1 MVGDMFALIMCG
13 GKGERMKDYCSD
25 KTMLEFNER
34 PLIEHIIVSLNKSDR
49 FDKIFAATSR
59 NSKATINF
67 LKKHDYFR
75 NGLLE
80 IIETTGID
88 YSTDLVSVLEKL
100 KPALVFVTPADI
112 PLITPEIIRKIIS
125 NWHGDKPLISIVM
138 DKEFVVKLGLFPTIL
153 LRLGDREYFH
163 SGVSIFDS
171 SKVQSGKIVKEHYIT
186 LNDEKLAF
194 NINAKRDYLL
204 LKSKLNQAL

>member
-1 MVGDMFALIMCG
+1 MVRDMYALIMCG
-13 GKGERMKDYCSD
+13 GKGERIKDYCSD
-25 KTMLEFNER
+25 KTMLELNER
-34 PLIEHIIVSLNKSDR
+34 PLIEHIIVSLNKSGR
-49 FDKIFAATSR
+49 FDKIFAAASR

-80 IIETTGID
+80 IIETPGID
-88 YSTDLVSVLEKL
+88 YSTDLVCVLEKL
-100 KPALVFVTPADI
+100 KPALVFVIPADI
-112 PLITPEIIRKIIS
+112 PLITPDIIRKIIS
-125 NWHGDKPLISIVM
+125 NWHGDKPWVSIVM

-194 NINAKRDYLL
+194 NINAKKDYLL

>member
-1 MVGDMFALIMCG
+1 MVRDMYALIMCG
-13 GKGERMKDYCSD
+13 GKGERIKDYCSD

-34 PLIEHIIVSLNKSDR
+34 PLIEHIILSLNKSDR
-49 FDKIFAATSR
+49 FDKIFAAASS

-75 NGLLE
+75 KGLLE

-100 KPALVFVTPADI
+100 KPALVFVVPADI
-112 PLITPEIIRKIIS
+112 PLITPDIIRKIIS
-125 NWHGDKPLISIVM
+125 NWQGDKPLISIVM
-138 DKEFVVKLGLFPTIL
+138 DKEFVVKLGLFPTIIL
-153 LRLGDREYFH
+153 KLGDREYFH
-163 SGVSIFDS
+163 SGVSILDS

-194 NINAKRDYLL
+194 NINAKKDYLL

>member
-1 MVGDMFALIMCG
+1 MCG
-13 GKGERMKDYCSD
+13 GKGERIKGFCSD

-34 PLIEHIIVSLNKSDR
+34 PLIEHIVLSLKKSHR
-49 FDKIFAATSR
+49 FDKIFAAASR
-59 NSKATINF
+59 NSKATLNF

-75 NGLLE
+75 EGFLE
-80 IIETTGID
+80 VIETAGID

-100 KPALVFVTPADI
+100 KPAIVFVIPADI
-112 PLITPEIIRKIIS
+112 PLITPDIIRKITS
-125 NWHGDKPLISIVM
+125 NWNGDKPSISIVM
-138 DKEFVVKLGLFPTIL
+138 GKEFVLRLGLFPTIL
-153 LRLGDREYFH
+153 LKLGDEEFFH

-194 NINAKRDYLL
+194 NINAKKDYFL
-204 LKSKLNQAL
+204 LKTKLNQAL

>member
-1 MVGDMFALIMCG
+1 MYALIMCG
-13 GKGERMKDYCSD
+13 GKGERIKDYCSD
-25 KTMLEFNER
+25 KTMLELNEM
-34 PLIEHIIVSLNKSDR
+34 PLIEHIIVSLNKSGR
-49 FDKIFAATSR
+49 FDKIFAAASR
-59 NSKATINF
+59 NSKATTNF
-67 LKKHDYFR
+67 LKKHNYFR
-75 NGLLE
+75 SGLLE
-80 IIETTGID
+80 VIETTGID
-88 YSTDLVSVLEKL
+88 YSTDLVCVLEKL
-100 KPALVFVTPADI
+100 KPALVFVIPADI
-112 PLITPEIIRKIIS
+112 PLITPDIIRKIIS

-171 SKVQSGKIVKEHYIT
+171 SKVHSGKIKEHYIT

-194 NINAKRDYLL
+194 NINAKKDYLL

>member
-1 MVGDMFALIMCG
+1 
-13 GKGERMKDYCSD
+13 
-25 KTMLEFNER
+25 
-34 PLIEHIIVSLNKSDR
+34 
-49 FDKIFAATSR
+49 
-59 NSKATINF
+59 
-67 LKKHDYFR
+67 LKEHDYFR
-75 NGLLE
+75 KGLLE

-100 KPALVFVTPADI
+100 KPALVFVVPADI
-112 PLITPEIIRKIIS
+112 PLITPDIIRKIIS
-125 NWHGDKPLISIVM
+125 NWQGDKPLISIVM
-138 DKEFVVKLGLFPTIL
+138 DKEFVVKLGLFPTIIL
-153 LRLGDREYFH
+153 KLGDREYFH

-194 NINAKRDYLL
+194 NINAKKDYLL